1 MLLDAT
7 VPLVPGRTPVWPG
20 DPDLVVRRVLS
31 RAAGDV
37 ADVSLLSCSTHCGT
51 HVDAPAHLLDGGA
64 GVDALPLEVL
74 VGPCVVVDVR
84 EDPRGLDA
92 AGVAGLGLPAG
103 TARVLL
109 RSRGAR
115 SWDAPGP
122 ALTPDGARALLAR
135 GVRLVG
141 TDRLSVDADDDADGA
156 LPVHEV
162 LLGAGAVVVEALEL
176 GAVAPGAYELLCLPL
191 LLPGCDGAPA
201 RVLLRTGGS

>member
-1 MLLDAT
+1 MLLDVT
-7 VPLVPGRTPVWPG
+7 VPLVPGRTPVYPG
-20 DPDLVVRRVLS
+20 DPELTVRRVLS

-51 HVDAPAHLLDGGA
+51 HVDAPAHLLDGG
-64 GVDALPLEVL
+64 GVDALPLDVL

-84 EDPRGLDA
+84 EDVDA
-92 AGVAGLGLPAG
+92 AGVDALGLPAG
-103 TARVLL
+103 TSRVLL
-109 RSRGAR
+109 RSRGAGP
-115 SWDAPGP
+115 WDAPGP
-122 ALTPDGARALLAR
+122 ALTADGARALLAR

-141 TDRLSVDADDDADGA
+141 VDRLSVDADDAGA

-162 LLGAGAVVVEALEL
+162 LLAAGAVVVEALEL